1 MTELPDDIRRAL
13 AELPR
18 ERQPDPALEDRVV
31 SAVFPR
37 RRGWVWAGLAA
48 AAAVLLLVV
57 AHPWSRSTAPGD
69 TYALL
74 LTVDSTYMVPPS
86 PGELHRRE
94 HEYGL
99 WADSLAAL
107 GKLDLG
113 GKLVG
118 QGELPVD
125 GLFIIRAAND
135 ADAARIAA
143 TCPHYRYRGHIDV
156 RRFIQ

>member
-1 MTELPDDIRRAL
+1 MSELPDDIRRAL

-18 ERQPDPALEDRVV
+18 ERQPDPSLEDRVV
-31 SAVFPR
+31 GAVFPR
-37 RRGWVWAGLAA
+37 RRGWVWAGVAA
-48 AAAVLLLVV
+48 AAAVLLLIV
-57 AHPWSRSTAPGD
+57 AHPWSRPAPIGD

-74 LTVDSTYMVPPS
+74 LTVDSKYVYPP
-86 PGELHRRE
+86 PAELRRRE

-135 ADAARIAA
+135 ADAERIAA
-143 TCPHYRYRGHIDV
+143 TCPHFKYGGHVEV

>member
-31 SAVFPR
+31 GAVFPR
-37 RRGWVWAGLAA
+37 RRGWAWAGVAA

-57 AHPWSRSTAPGD
+57 AHPWSRPKPTGD

-74 LTVDSTYMVPPS
+74 LMVDSTYSVAS
-86 PGELHRRE
+86 PAELRRRE

-107 GKLDLG
+107 GKLDLA

-118 QGELPVD
+118 HGELPVD

-135 ADAARIAA
+135 ADAERIAL
-143 TCPHYRYRGHIDV
+143 TCPHYKYHGRIEV
-156 RRFIQ
+156 RRYIQ

>member
-37 RRGWVWAGLAA
+37 RRGWAWAGVAA
-48 AAAVLLLVV
+48 AAAALLLIV
-57 AHPWSRSTAPGD
+57 AHPWSRPKPTGD

-74 LTVDSTYMVPPS
+74 LMVDSTYGVPS
-86 PGELHRRE
+86 PTELRRRE

-107 GKLDLG
+107 GKLDLA

-118 QGELPVD
+118 HGELPVD

-135 ADAARIAA
+135 ADAERIAL
-143 TCPHYRYRGHIDV
+143 TCPHYKYHGRIEV
-156 RRFIQ
+156 RRYIQ

>member
-31 SAVFPR
+31 GAVFPR
-37 RRGWVWAGLAA
+37 RRGWAWAGVAA
-48 AAAVLLLVV
+48 AAAALLLIVV
-57 AHPWSRSTAPGD
+57 HPWSRPTPTGD

-74 LTVDSTYMVPPS
+74 LTVPSTYVS
-86 PGELHRRE
+86 PGPAELHRRE

-118 QGELPVD
+118 TGELPVD
-125 GLFIIRAAND
+125 GLFIVRAAND

-143 TCPHYRYRGHIDV
+143 TCPHFKYGGGVEV
-156 RRFIQ
+156 RRFVQ

>member
-1 MTELPDDIRRAL
+1 MSELPDDIRRAL

-31 SAVFPR
+31 GAVFPR
-37 RRGWVWAGLAA
+37 RRGWVWAGVAA

-57 AHPWSRSTAPGD
+57 THPWSRPAPIGD

-74 LTVDSTYMVPPS
+74 LTVDSKYVSPPA
-86 PGELHRRE
+86 GELRRRE

-99 WADSLAAL
+99 WADSLAKL

-135 ADAARIAA
+135 ADAERIAA
-143 TCPHYRYRGHIDV
+143 TCPHFKYGGHVEV